1 MKSKNLISHTS
12 TIPVHLNN
20 KSNDINKKEKK
31 KRKKRG
37 GGGGGEKKHEE
48 KEGKENEQ
56 MIGMSYKL
64 LINVKIVSHQK

>member
-1 MKSKNLISHTS
+1 MKSKNLISQTS

-20 KSNDINKKEKK
+20 KSNDINKKERKK
-31 KRKKRG
+31 KG
-37 GGGGGEKKHEE
+37 GGGGGEKKKHEE

-56 MIGMSYKL
+56 MIGLSYKL